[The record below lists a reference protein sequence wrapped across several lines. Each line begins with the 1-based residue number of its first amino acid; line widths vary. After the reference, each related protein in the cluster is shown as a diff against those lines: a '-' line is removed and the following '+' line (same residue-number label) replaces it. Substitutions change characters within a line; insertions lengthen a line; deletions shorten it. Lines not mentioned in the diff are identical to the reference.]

1 MSYVFD
7 ANIFILWHWYPPSPT
22 KHLATA
28 LAGHMAEIPSQLC
41 FSLYKCNEFHSNYS
55 NFYHSTPPQK
65 KNQDLPVSPD
75 PLVGKLKPTCRAVA
89 TLRELDGK
97 TVSFAHYPVWVII
110 RTQQQ
115 TMSQFNKL
123 QQTNQYPK
131 PSLAIQSDCFNLN
144 CKEQYE
150 SQSWRLHF
158 SKGLWWDTCPHTHVK

>member
-1 MSYVFD
+1 M
-7 ANIFILWHWYPPSPT
+7 N
-22 KHLATA
+22 
-28 LAGHMAEIPSQLC
+28 
-41 FSLYKCNEFHSNYS
+41 
-55 NFYHSTPPQK
+55 STQIIVISTTVPPPQK

-150 SQSWRLHF
+150 SELEAALF
-158 SKGLWWDTCPHTHVK
+158 KGAMMGYLSSYPC